1 MNETIAIPERAERY
15 GRAMPRRLYWLRRHP
30 WFLVVVVLP
39 VLLAT
44 IYYGF
49 IASDEYVSESRF
61 VIHAPDQRQAQTTL
75 LANLVQTSTAGQG
88 QQQTD
93 EVIDYM
99 RSRSGLA
106 DLMKRIDVRAR
117 FESPDADFLSRYPLP
132 FQSDRFERLHRYYD
146 KMIDV
151 RIDKDTNSAVLT
163 VKAFTGQDA
172 HDLNANLLDISED
185 FVNRLNQR
193 AEHHVVAEAER
204 RVAIAE
210 DRLRAARLALRAYRN
225 SAEVLDP
232 GKQATGVIDVSNQLV
247 MQEATLRA
255 QLELTER
262 VAPRNPSIPALRQ
275 RVDALSQQVA
285 AQNGRAVGTSSGLA
299 SKLSD
304 YEKLSVEQDL
314 ATQMLSAAEASLEQ
328 ARNEAQRQQ
337 FYLERV
343 VEPNTPDMPT
353 LPKRLAIV
361 LEVAATVLCLYFIG
375 WMLVVGIIEHAPEH

>member
-1 MNETIAIPERAERY
+1 
-15 GRAMPRRLYWLRRHP
+15 MPRRLYWLRRHP

-193 AEHHVVAEAER
+193 AEHHAVAEAER

-210 DRLRAARLALRAYRN
+210 DHLRDARLALRAYRN

-255 QLELTER
+255 QLELTQR
-262 VAPRNPSIPALRQ
+262 VAPRNPSLPALRQ